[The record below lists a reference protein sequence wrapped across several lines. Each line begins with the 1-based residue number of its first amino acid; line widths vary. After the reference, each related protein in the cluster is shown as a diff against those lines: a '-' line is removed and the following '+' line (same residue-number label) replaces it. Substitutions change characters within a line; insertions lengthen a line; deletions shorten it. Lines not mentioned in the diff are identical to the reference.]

1 MSVWSN
7 VRAYLRYRR
16 KSVSK
21 HGVHSPFVFDLITKT
36 LPADSTSFEGF
47 AAEQWRQECLQNDT
61 EIEVKDFGT
70 GHSGPRAISAIAK
83 RAAKSPKEGQL
94 LYRIVK
100 RFQPKTILELGTS
113 LGISAQYIRAGS
125 PGSKFIS
132 IEGCPETAR
141 IAKEGF
147 DKFNVNV
154 EQRIGDFISVLP
166 NALKELQSVDLVYID
181 GNHRRMPTLE
191 YYRLIKKYAHN
202 ETMFI
207 FDDIHWSL
215 EMEEAWKEIVAD
227 KEAHVTCDVFH
238 FGLVFFRKEQVKQHF
253 VLRW

>member
-1 MSVWSN
+1 MSVWTN

-16 KSVSK
+16 NAVTK
-21 HGVHSPFVFDLITKT
+21 HGVHSPFVFDLVTKT
-36 LPADSTSFEGF
+36 LPADSTGRADFT
-47 AAEQWRQECLQNDT
+47 AEKWREECLSNNQ
-61 EIEVKDFGT
+61 EIDVKDFGT
-70 GHSGPRAISAIAK
+70 GKSGLRAISVIAK
-83 RAAKSPKEGQL
+83 SAAKFPKEGRL
-94 LYRIVK
+94 LFRIVR

-113 LGISAQYIRAGS
+113 LGISAQYIRAGA
-125 PGSKFIS
+125 PDAKFIT

-141 IAKEGF
+141 VAKAGF
-147 DKFNVNV
+147 EKYNVNI

-166 NALKELQSVDLVYID
+166 NVLEELKAVDLVYID
-181 GNHRRMPTLE
+181 GNHRRIPTLE

-202 ETMFI
+202 ETVLI

-215 EMEEAWKEIVAD
+215 EMEEAWREIVAD
-227 KEAHVTCDVFH
+227 KDVHVTCDVFH